1 MSENSKPQSK
11 PRFSLEMYLRKVFKF
26 IIDPIASGL
35 LKIGLTPNTITGIGF
50 IFSVVAAYFVS
61 QGKFTAGGLILLFAG
76 PLDVI
81 DGSMARQ
88 IGTPTAY
95 GSLIDSVT
103 DRYSELVVFGGL
115 LFYFVNAQNS
125 IGILLVFLAAAG
137 SVLVSYVKARAEALG
152 LNSKMGI
159 LTRVERLIVMI
170 ACLIFGVPMIALWII
185 AILANFTSI
194 QRLFFVHKQTI
205 K

>member
-1 MSENSKPQSK
+1 MTEKNQTQKK
-11 PRFSLEMYLRKVFKF
+11 PRFSLEMYLRKVFKG

-50 IFSVVAAYFVS
+50 LLSCVSAYFIS
-61 QGKFTAGGLILLFAG
+61 QGRFTIGGLILLFAG

-81 DGSMARQ
+81 DGSMARK
-88 IGTPTAY
+88 IGPPTAY

-103 DRYSELVVFGGL
+103 DRYSEFVVLGGL
-115 LFYFVNAQNS
+115 LFYYVNIQND
-125 IGILLVFLAAAG
+125 IGILLVFLAATG

-170 ACLIFGVPMIALWII
+170 ACLIFGVPMVALWII

-194 QRLFFVHKQTI
+194 QRLLFVHKQTI

>member
-1 MSENSKPQSK
+1 MTENSSLEKK
-11 PRFSLEMYLRKVFKF
+11 PRFSLEMYLRKVFKG
-26 IIDPIASGL
+26 IIDPIASGF

-50 IFSVVAAYFVS
+50 IFSCVSAFLIS
-61 QGKFTAGGLILLFAG
+61 QGRFTAAGLVLLFAG

-81 DGSMARQ
+81 DGSMARKM
-88 IGTPTAY
+88 GPLTAY
-95 GSLIDSVT
+95 GPLIDSVT
-103 DRYSELVVFGGL
+103 DRYSEFVVFGGL
-115 LFYFVNAQNS
+115 IFYYVNSKND

-159 LTRVERLIVMI
+159 LTRVERLIIMI
-170 ACLIFGVPMIALWII
+170 ACLIFGVPMVALWII
-185 AILANFTSI
+185 AILANVTSI
-194 QRLFFVHKQTI
+194 QRLLFVRKQTI

>member
-1 MSENSKPQSK
+1 MSENLKTQPK

-26 IIDPIASGL
+26 IIDPIASGF

-50 IFSVVAAYFVS
+50 IFSAVAAYFVS
-61 QGKFTAGGLILLFAG
+61 QGKFTIGGLILLFAG

-103 DRYSELVVFGGL
+103 DRYSELVIFGGL
-115 LFYFVNAQNS
+115 LFYFVNTQNS
-125 IGILLVFLAAAG
+125 TGILLVFLAAAG

-152 LNSKMGI
+152 LHSKMGI